1 MNLKLEKGK
10 KYAFVGETGSGK
22 STIAK
27 LILRFYDK
35 SEGEIL
41 INGEKIESFNL
52 KSYLSRVGYV
62 EQEPQIIYGNVYDN
76 VKYGSFEASDDQ
88 VKTACIQ
95 SKVHEVVKSW
105 ENGYETLLGERGTL
119 ISGGQKQ
126 RLVLARLLL
135 KNPEI
140 LILDEATSAL
150 DNIVEKEI
158 QLQLEKM
165 MENKTTVIIAHRLST
180 IKNVDKIYVM
190 APGKGIVQEGNW
202 DELIKLTGPFKKLY
216 DSSL

>member
-1 MNLKLEKGK
+1 M
-10 KYAFVGETGSGK
+10 
-22 STIAK
+22 
-27 LILRFYDK
+27 
-35 SEGEIL
+35 
-41 INGEKIESFNL
+41 
-52 KSYLSRVGYV
+52 
-62 EQEPQIIYGNVYDN
+62 
-76 VKYGSFEASDDQ
+76 
-88 VKTACIQ
+88 
-95 SKVHEVVKSW
+95 
-105 ENGYETLLGERGTL
+105 
-119 ISGGQKQ
+119 
-126 RLVLARLLL
+126 VLARLLL